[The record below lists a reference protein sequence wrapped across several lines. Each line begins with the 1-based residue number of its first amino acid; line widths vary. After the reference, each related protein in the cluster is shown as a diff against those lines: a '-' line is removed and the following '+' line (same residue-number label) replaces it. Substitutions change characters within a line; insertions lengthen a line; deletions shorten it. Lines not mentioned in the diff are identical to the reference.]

1 MDEKVIVVE
10 KAIDIEIKIKEDL
23 KKMEERLRTNTS
35 QKNETEQG
43 DALNEKEKELRVK
56 SHLTSELQEVKEDPE
71 GEDSLKSEE
80 IDPEVQF

>member
-35 QKNETEQG
+35 
-43 DALNEKEKELRVK
+43 
-56 SHLTSELQEVKEDPE
+56 
-71 GEDSLKSEE
+71 
-80 IDPEVQF
+80 